1 MKEELKS
8 QLIAELNKAI
18 KPEQDNEVEDDG
30 RVQYHQATHTL
41 QINEEAH
48 IAAEKEE
55 EEKLISKMLMG
66 DKDARGKLI
75 EHNLRL
81 VAHIV
86 KKYEGKVYDAD
97 VEQRSWRDG

>member
-48 IAAEKEE
+48 IAAEKDEMFE
-55 EEKLISKMLMG
+55 SLIQRLNEQK
-66 DKDARGKLI
+66 R
-75 EHNLRL
+75 EHN
-81 VAHIV
+81 
-86 KKYEGKVYDAD
+86 KKNGSV
-97 VEQRSWRDG
+97 S

>member
-48 IAAEKEE
+48 IAADKEE
-55 EEKLISKMLMG
+55 
-66 DKDARGKLI
+66 
-75 EHNLRL
+75 
-81 VAHIV
+81 
-86 KKYEGKVYDAD
+86 
-97 VEQRSWRDG
+97 

>member
-55 EEKLISKMLMG
+55 EEKKKPDADEMFESLIQRLNEQK
-66 DKDARGKLI
+66 R
-75 EHNLRL
+75 EHN
-81 VAHIV
+81 
-86 KKYEGKVYDAD
+86 KKNGSV
-97 VEQRSWRDG
+97 S

>member
-55 EEKLISKMLMG
+55 EEKKKPDEDEMFESLIQRLNEQK
-66 DKDARGKLI
+66 R
-75 EHNLRL
+75 EHN
-81 VAHIV
+81 
-86 KKYEGKVYDAD
+86 KKNGSV
-97 VEQRSWRDG
+97 S

>member
-48 IAAEKEE
+48 IAAE
-55 EEKLISKMLMG
+55 EEKKKPDEDEMFESLIQRLNEQK
-66 DKDARGKLI
+66 R
-75 EHNLRL
+75 EHN
-81 VAHIV
+81 
-86 KKYEGKVYDAD
+86 KKNGSV
-97 VEQRSWRDG
+97 S